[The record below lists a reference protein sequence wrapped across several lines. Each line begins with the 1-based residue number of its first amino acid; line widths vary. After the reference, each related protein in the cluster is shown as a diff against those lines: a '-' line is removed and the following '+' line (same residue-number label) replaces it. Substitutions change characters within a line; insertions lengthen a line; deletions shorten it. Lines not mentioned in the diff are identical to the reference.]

1 MAAFPRGCWCLGWV
15 HGNVWG
21 AAGGE
26 EALQKAPWRAQQCF
40 LRAGGA
46 EVGLEL

>member
-1 MAAFPRGCWCLGWV
+1 MRVLVPGW
-15 HGNVWG
+15 GAWKNVWV

-26 EALQKAPWRAQQCF
+26 EALQKAPWRTQQCF